1 MPSQMANL
9 AVLMS
14 LLLLPG
20 LVVAQVYAPDCSL
33 TWGWTF
39 NSLGQNACTV
49 AAYLMATC
57 SGGSFTISSLMPGYT
72 YSGPSGP
79 DDSNLCKCSTVA
91 YSLISACD
99 ACQGSSWISWDEYTS
114 NCTSTEPPSTFPNP
128 VPSGTLVPAWA
139 LLDVTANSDRN
150 WSSSQAFAVGDT
162 PEVAAGAVIS
172 PGSTSSASTVTSGSS
187 TAPNPSTTS
196 PYPTPPSPSPTHQSN
211 AGAIAGG
218 VVGGIAAASIAGL
231 AAYYYLR
238 RRRRQKERPSSD
250 SVEFDP
256 SEPHMGEAGQPP
268 TDDGTPIAPMK
279 LYDPNDPTT
288 FPGYQP
294 TAETLAAPG
303 QVPILSHTGAGN
315 TLANMQTAQPQG
327 YHGLPTV

>member
-1 MPSQMANL
+1 
-9 AVLMS
+9 
-14 LLLLPG
+14 
-20 LVVAQVYAPDCSL
+20 L
-33 TWGWTF
+33 TSRF
-39 NSLGQNACTV
+39 LSHPHRL
-49 AAYLMATC
+49 
-57 SGGSFTISSLMPGYT
+57 
-72 YSGPSGP
+72 
-79 DDSNLCKCSTVA
+79 
-91 YSLISACD
+91 
-99 ACQGSSWISWDEYTS
+99 
-114 NCTSTEPPSTFPNP
+114 
-128 VPSGTLVPAWA
+128 
-139 LLDVTANSDRN
+139 
-150 WSSSQAFAVGDT
+150 DT

-279 LYDPNDPTT
+279 LYVCI
-288 FPGYQP
+288 FPSPDALSRLIGF
-294 TAETLAAPG
+294 LPG
-303 QVPILSHTGAGN
+303 PE
-315 TLANMQTAQPQG
+315 
-327 YHGLPTV
+327 